1 MRRMWCALAAV
12 GSVCAVVL
20 SPPAWA
26 AVWSPPVDVPMVLVP
41 FGAQRPAGVHRG
53 VDLQADPGSQVRSP
67 AAGQVVFAGAVPADG
82 GGTCVAV
89 TIETQDGF
97 RISLLPLDGA
107 YVCSGARVT
116 EGESLGR
123 LAAAGDDS
131 SHASHLHIG
140 LREGDRYVDPAP
152 FLPAMVSPPVSAP
165 ASADEPAVVG
175 GSQEAGSPQSDAVVE
190 ASAAESPSAESAGS
204 GQTGRVA
211 SSVPG
216 DAAGVPGHDVGR
228 TEVGANSPAVSPAPQ
243 SAGPVVRQA
252 RLLPQAGVSSAGP
265 ESGFAP
271 GTRGGAGGG
280 TWASGRSVLGP
291 TAGAAGEALSRS
303 LAPAAVLVAAVAGA
317 VRVKALVRVR

>member
-1 MRRMWCALAAV
+1 MRHMWCALAAV

-190 ASAAESPSAESAGS
+190 AVAAEHPGAESAGA
-204 GQTGRVA
+204 GKTGRVT
-211 SSVPG
+211 SVVSG
-216 DAAGVPGHDVGR
+216 DAATVTRHDAGWA
-228 TEVGANSPAVSPAPQ
+228 EAGAVSPVVSSAPQ
-243 SAGPVVRQA
+243 STDSVVLQA
-252 RLLPQAGVSSAGP
+252 RLLPQAEVSSRGS
-265 ESGFAP
+265 ESGLAADV
-271 GTRGGAGGG
+271 GGVAGGD

-291 TAGAAGEALSRS
+291 AAGAAGEAANRS
-303 LAPAAVLVAAVAGA
+303 LALAAALVAAVAGA
-317 VRVKALVRVR
+317 VRVKALVYVR